1 MANRVLHVRSHVK
14 CETWIKHGWMADLE
28 LVHVGLLDLSANHAR
43 PRYDGL
49 GVTVRVHAELL
60 GLVDD

>member
-1 MANRVLHVRSHVK
+1 
-14 CETWIKHGWMADLE
+14 MADLE